1 MQERLPL
8 QLYRAAQVREL
19 DRIAIE
25 EHGIPAET
33 LMARAGAAAFRQ
45 LRAQWPQAQRI
56 GVVCGTGNNG
66 GDGYVLARLAQEA
79 GLGVAVYAV
88 GDADRLRGAAQQAA
102 RSLHEAGVEAAA
114 YTGGAL
120 SGHDVVVDALLGTG
134 LDRDIGGAQRA
145 AVEAINAGG
154 APVLALDVPSG
165 LDADSGRM
173 RGAAVRADLTVCF
186 IGLKQGLF
194 TADGPD
200 CSGRVQYSSLG
211 VPTQVFARIEAAA
224 TRFSYQTLA
233 HRLKPRGRGAH
244 KGQHGHVLIIGGDHG
259 MNGAVLLAGKAALR
273 TGAGLVSIATRS
285 AHAALLS
292 LAQPELMCHGVEDAA
307 ALEPLIE
314 RATVI
319 AVGPGMGRSPWA
331 RELLG
336 RVLDQSRP
344 LVVDADALN
353 LLAQDPMRRDDW
365 ILTPHP
371 GEAARLLGSAAAKVQ
386 DDRFQAVARL
396 QSRYGG
402 AVILKG
408 AGSLVCDPGGAI
420 GLCHGGNP
428 GMAAAGMGDLLTGVA
443 AALVAQGLGFAEA
456 ARFATALHAAA
467 GDLAAGEE
475 GGERGLL
482 AGDLLGPIHR
492 LMNPRPGS

>member
-1 MQERLPL
+1 MHERLPL

-19 DRIAIE
+19 DRHAIE
-25 EHGIPAET
+25 EHGIPSRA
-33 LMARAGAAAFRQ
+33 LMERAGAAAFRL

-56 GVVCGTGNNG
+56 GVVCGPGNNG
-66 GDGYVLARLAQEA
+66 GDGYVLARHAHEA
-79 GLGVAVYAV
+79 GLGVTVYAV
-88 GDADRLRGAAQQAA
+88 GGAERLRGAA
-102 RSLHEAGVEAAA
+102 REAADA
-114 YTGGAL
+114 LRAAGIEARPYVGETL

-134 LDRDIGGAQRA
+134 LDREVDGLPRA
-145 AVEAINAGG
+145 AIEAMNASG
-154 APVLALDVPSG
+154 APALALDIPSG
-165 LDADSGRM
+165 LDADTGRM
-173 RGAAVRADLTVCF
+173 RGAAVHADHTVSF

-200 CSGRVQYSSLG
+200 CSGCVHYSSLG
-211 VPTQVFARIEAAA
+211 VPMQEFSRIEAAS

-233 HRLKPRGRGAH
+233 HRLRPRGRGAH
-244 KGQHGHVLIIGGDHG
+244 KGRHGHVLIIGGDHG

-292 LAQPELMCHGVEDAA
+292 LAQPELMSHGVEDAA
-307 ALEPLIE
+307 ALQPLLE

-319 AVGPGMGRSPWA
+319 AIGPGMCRSPWA

-336 RVLDQSRP
+336 RVLDQTRP

-353 LLAQDPMRRDDW
+353 LLAQDPVQRDDW

-371 GEAARLLGSAAAKVQ
+371 GEAARLLGSTATQVQ
-386 DDRFQAVARL
+386 DDRFHAVARL
-396 QSRYGG
+396 QARYGG

-408 AGSLVCDPGGAI
+408 AGSLVCDPDGGI

-428 GMAAAGMGDLLTGVA
+428 GMAGGGMGDLLTGVVA
-443 AALVAQGLGFAEA
+443 GLVAQGMGMAES
-456 ARFATALHAAA
+456 ARFATAVHAAA

-492 LMNPRPGS
+492 LMNPRTEY

>member
-1 MQERLPL
+1 
-8 QLYRAAQVREL
+8 
-19 DRIAIE
+19 
-25 EHGIPAET
+25 
-33 LMARAGAAAFRQ
+33 
-45 LRAQWPQAQRI
+45 
-56 GVVCGTGNNG
+56 
-66 GDGYVLARLAQEA
+66 
-79 GLGVAVYAV
+79 
-88 GDADRLRGAAQQAA
+88 
-102 RSLHEAGVEAAA
+102 
-114 YTGGAL
+114 
-120 SGHDVVVDALLGTG
+120 
-134 LDRDIGGAQRA
+134 
-145 AVEAINAGG
+145 
-154 APVLALDVPSG
+154 
-165 LDADSGRM
+165 
-173 RGAAVRADLTVCF
+173 
-186 IGLKQGLF
+186 
-194 TADGPD
+194 
-200 CSGRVQYSSLG
+200 
-211 VPTQVFARIEAAA
+211 
-224 TRFSYQTLA
+224 
-233 HRLKPRGRGAH
+233 
-244 KGQHGHVLIIGGDHG
+244 
-259 MNGAVLLAGKAALR
+259 
-273 TGAGLVSIATRS
+273 
-285 AHAALLS
+285 
-292 LAQPELMCHGVEDAA
+292 
-307 ALEPLIE
+307 
-314 RATVI
+314 VI

-456 ARFATALHAAA
+456 ARFATAVHAAA

-482 AGDLLGPIHR
+482 ASDLLGPIHR
-492 LMNPRPGS
+492 LMNPRPGV

>member
-8 QLYRAAQVREL
+8 QLYRAAQVRDL
-19 DRIAIE
+19 DRLAIE
-25 EHGIPAET
+25 QHGIPSQT
-33 LMARAGAAAFRQ
+33 LMERAGAAAFRL

-56 GVVCGTGNNG
+56 GVVCGPGNNG
-66 GDGYVLARLAQEA
+66 GDGFVLARLAQEI
-79 GLGVAVYAV
+79 GLNVKVLAI
-88 GDADRLRGAAQQAA
+88 GDQARLRGAAREAA
-102 RSLHEAGVEAAA
+102 DALRAAGVEAAS
-114 YTGGAL
+114 YTGGVL
-120 SGHDVVVDALLGTG
+120 SGYEVVVDALLGTG
-134 LDRDIGGAQRA
+134 LDRAVEGLPRA
-145 AVEAINAGG
+145 AIEAMNASGV
-154 APVLALDVPSG
+154 PVLALDIPSG
-165 LDADSGRM
+165 LDADTGRM
-173 RGAAVRADLTVCF
+173 RGAAVHADLTVSF

-200 CSGRVQYSSLG
+200 CCGRVHYSSLG
-211 VPTQVFARIEAAA
+211 VPAQVFARVEAASS
-224 TRFSYQTLA
+224 RFSYQILA

-285 AHAALLS
+285 AHAAQLS

-307 ALEPLIE
+307 ALQPLIE

-319 AVGPGMGRSPWA
+319 AVGPGMGGSPWA
-331 RELLG
+331 RALLG
-336 RVLDQSRP
+336 RVLEQSRP

-365 ILTPHP
+365 VLTPHP
-371 GEAARLLGSAAAKVQ
+371 GEAARLLGGTATQVQ

-396 QSRYGG
+396 QARYGG
-402 AVILKG
+402 TVILKG
-408 AGSLVCDPGGAI
+408 AGTLVCGPDGAI

-428 GMAAAGMGDLLTGVA
+428 GMAGGGMGDLLTGV
-443 AALVAQGLGFAEA
+443 VAGLIAEGMGIAEA
-456 ARFATALHAAA
+456 ARFATAVHAAA

-482 AGDLLGPIHR
+482 ASDLLGPIHR
-492 LMNPRPGS
+492 LMNPRPGV